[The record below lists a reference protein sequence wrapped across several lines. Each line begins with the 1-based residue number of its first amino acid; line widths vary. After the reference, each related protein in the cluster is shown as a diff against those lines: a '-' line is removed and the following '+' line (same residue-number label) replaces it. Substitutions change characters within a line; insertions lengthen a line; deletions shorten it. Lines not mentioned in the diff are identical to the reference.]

1 MEEIEKQPC
10 KDEQKINRYFHIKQ
24 KNTSV
29 SKKELFQL
37 EIILKNF
44 SIQLTHFYFQR
55 QSLVRKIDLLK
66 HGGLINFRGSIM
78 IPGMAKFQA
87 MLQRKQPTEGVL
99 KKAVL
104 RNFYQ
109 LEKLTYSKR
118 EKSWSA
124 ERKSLLASQE
134 KVS

>member
-1 MEEIEKQPC
+1 M
-10 KDEQKINRYFHIKQ
+10 
-24 KNTSV
+24 

-55 QSLVRKIDLLK
+55 QNLVRKIDLLK